1 VSLPPDTIAEGVRR
15 HRLLARPAAIKLIR
29 SSMLGESQRGRQAL
43 ARRFEREACDTAA
56 LGSIHTIEV
65 YDFGVT
71 EEGDCPQHPGLPAR
85 S

>member
-1 VSLPPDTIAEGVRR
+1 
-15 HRLLARPAAIKLIR
+15 
-29 SSMLGESQRGRQAL
+29 MLGESQRGRQAL
-43 ARRFEREACDTAA
+43 ARRFECEACDTAA

-71 EEGDCPQHPGLPAR
+71 EEGDCPQTSWSAGSVLTTT